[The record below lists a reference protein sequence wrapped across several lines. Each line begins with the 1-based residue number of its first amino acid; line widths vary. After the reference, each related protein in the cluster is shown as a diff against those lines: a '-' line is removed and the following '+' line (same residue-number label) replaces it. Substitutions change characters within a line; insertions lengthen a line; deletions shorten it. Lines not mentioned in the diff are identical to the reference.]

1 MEKPAANAAMRQ
13 FLWWNFWVISLDC
26 AFWMAGQSCMDAS
39 AVLPVYANSLTDSKL
54 IIGLLSA
61 LPGVSWSLLQ
71 LVGAARILHLPRRK
85 GYLLKTAALGRFPM
99 LILPALL
106 LFAPPLNKALILWV
120 MVACYTLLFLTDG
133 LVSVAWFDII
143 AKTIPSNLRGRFFG
157 TMTFLEAVGGV
168 GAGWIVKRVLAD
180 PRLVYPHQY
189 GVLFAFFCAGLA
201 ISFILLLFIREPE
214 GAVISEEEQP
224 LGKIIGQMPL
234 IWKQN
239 PAFRKIMMVSWLLS
253 GGGLVWPFYALYGIK
268 VLSLPTEAGAIFI
281 WAATFGNMA
290 ASPIWAWI
298 NDRKGPRS
306 VMVGIAAIHLLS
318 PLLALVIPLLVL
330 RHPALALPGVGQY
343 LYALVFLVNGIYFS
357 GSLMGFLNYL
367 LELATEEQ
375 RPLFIG
381 LSNTLTAPALLAPLL
396 GGWLVS
402 LWSYEAVFVLAL
414 LFGILALFA
423 SLGLKE
429 PKLESHP
436 EPYIPPESGRLSG

>member
-1 MEKPAANAAMRQ
+1 
-13 FLWWNFWVISLDC
+13 
-26 AFWMAGQSCMDAS
+26 MDTG
-39 AVLPVYANSLTDSKL
+39 AVLPVFANTLTDSKL

-71 LVGAARILHLPRRK
+71 LVGAAKVLHLPRKK

-99 LILPALL
+99 LLLPALL
-106 LFAPPLNKALILWV
+106 LFAPAPNKTLILWV
-120 MVACYTLLFLTDG
+120 MVGCYALLFLTDG

-157 TMTFLEAVGGV
+157 AMTFLNAVGGV
-168 GAGWIVKRVLAD
+168 GSGWIVKRVLAD
-180 PRLVYPHQY
+180 PRLVYPYQY
-189 GVLFAFFCAGLA
+189 GVLFAFLCAGLA
-201 ISFILLLFIREPE
+201 ISFVFLLFIREPE
-214 GAVISEEEQP
+214 GAVASEEVQP
-224 LGKIIGQMPL
+224 LGKLIGQIPM

-239 PAFRKIMMVSWLLS
+239 PAFRKIMIVSWLMS
-253 GGGLVWPFYALYGIK
+253 GGGLAWPFYALYGIK
-268 VLSLPTEAGAIFI
+268 SLSLPIEAGAIFI
-281 WAATFGNMA
+281 WAATLGNMA
-290 ASPIWAWI
+290 ASPIWAWV
-298 NDRKGPRS
+298 NDRKGPRAVIVS
-306 VMVGIAAIHLLS
+306 IVAIRLLT
-318 PLLALVIPLLVL
+318 PLLAILIPFLAL
-330 RHPALALPGVGQY
+330 RHPALTLPGVSQY
-343 LYALVFLVNGIYFS
+343 LYALVFLVNGFYGS
-357 GSLMGFLNYL
+357 GFMIGFMNYM

-381 LSNTLTAPALLAPLL
+381 LSNTLTAPGLLAPIL

-402 LWSYEAVFVLAL
+402 LWSYEAVFVFAL